1 MLITNAVESPGG
13 EFSIAITFYV
23 NLEAQSSGESID
35 LIY

>member
-23 NLEAQSSGESID
+23 MLKDQFSAESID
-35 LIY
+35 LIL